1 MITTTKVH
9 STATRRRCIAG
20 LLAAAAAASL
30 LGGCSTLVGKPA
42 APLLAKREEP
52 GVMLCMSQ
60 RAGAG
65 LRLVGRLNQGIYPI
79 TRATVQYRIADVSD
93 PVPASTAEGD
103 GLQLVNARSTKVPY
117 RKGAD
122 DVVFTIDG
130 DAARALGDKVLWY
143 RWIITYDRGGS
154 ERTDVTAIHRTS
166 LPEAGL
172 PRAAGRPGPDM
183 SVVQP
188 TTRRR

>member
-1 MITTTKVH
+1 MTTTTKVH
-9 STATRRRCIAG
+9 TAAAGRRFAT

-30 LGGCSTLVGKPA
+30 LAGCSTLAGKPA

-52 GVMLCMSQ
+52 GVVLCMSQ

-93 PVPASTAEGD
+93 AVPATSEGGR
-103 GLQLVNARSTKVPY
+103 GLELLSPRSTKVPY

-122 DVVFTIDG
+122 EVVFTVDG
-130 DAARALGDKVLWY
+130 DAARALRGKVLWY
-143 RWIITYDRGGS
+143 RWIIAYDRGGS

-166 LPEAGL
+166 LDEAGL
-172 PRAAGRPGPDM
+172 PRAAGNPGPDM
-183 SVVQP
+183 SVAEP
-188 TTRRR
+188 TKRRR

>member
-9 STATRRRCIAG
+9 THSTARRTMAAAVAAVAAAT
-20 LLAAAAAASL
+20 LLA
-30 LGGCSTLVGKPA
+30 GCSTLVGKPA

-52 GVMLCMSQ
+52 GVVLCMSQ

-103 GLQLVNARSTKVPY
+103 GLQLTNARSTKVNY
-117 RKGAD
+117 RKGAEE
-122 DVVFTIDG
+122 VVYTVDG
-130 DAARALGDKVLWY
+130 DAARALRGKVLWY
-143 RWIITYDRGGS
+143 RWIVTYDRGGS

-166 LPEAGL
+166 LDEAGL
-172 PRAAGRPGPDM
+172 PRAAGNPGPDM
-183 SVVQP
+183 SVAEP

>member
-9 STATRRRCIAG
+9 TTAARRRLAG

-30 LGGCSTLVGKPA
+30 LAGCSTLAGKPA

-52 GVMLCMSQ
+52 GVVLCMSQ

-65 LRLVGRLNQGIYPI
+65 LRLVGQLNQGIYPI

-93 PVPASTAEGD
+93 PVPASTEAGD
-103 GLQLVNARSTKVPY
+103 GFQLTNARSTKVPY

-122 DVVFTIDG
+122 EVVFTVDG
-130 DAARALGDKVLWY
+130 DAARALRDKVLWY

-166 LPEAGL
+166 LAEAGL
-172 PRAAGRPGPDM
+172 PRAAGRLGPDM
-183 SVVQP
+183 SVAQP